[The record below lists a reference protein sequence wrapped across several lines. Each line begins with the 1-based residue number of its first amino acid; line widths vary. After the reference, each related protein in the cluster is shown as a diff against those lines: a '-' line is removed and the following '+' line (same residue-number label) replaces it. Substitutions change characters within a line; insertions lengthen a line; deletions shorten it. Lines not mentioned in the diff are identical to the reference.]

1 MGDLLPP
8 GWREQR
14 KRAAE
19 AFRSQEAGMDA
30 EMREQLASIIALL
43 VELRDRLN
51 TLAEQLGV
59 ELD

>member
-1 MGDLLPP
+1 
-8 GWREQR
+8 
-14 KRAAE
+14 
-19 AFRSQEAGMDA
+19 MDA

-59 ELD
+59 SLD